1 MLLILMR
8 VMVTQFSLRSRR
20 DEDLWDDVRVQSMG
34 HYCAHDETLEC
45 HSGALHLVSL
55 LLCVGVREGEE
66 RRSDGG

>member
-1 MLLILMR
+1 ML
-8 VMVTQFSLRSRR
+8 
-20 DEDLWDDVRVQSMG
+20 
-34 HYCAHDETLEC
+34 HDETLEH